1 MHLNQGQIHAY
12 LDGELHGAD
21 EANARSHLAGCERC
35 RAELA
40 ATEALAG
47 STTARLAA
55 LSPQSGEEPL
65 SPGAARARLQHVI
78 SHSPQEA
85 TSMLDKIF
93 SRQYRFAWIALAV
106 VLIFGIALAF
116 PGVRA
121 VADTFLGLFR
131 VEQFSVI
138 SVNPGN
144 LPEQLGSSSMF
155 QSMLTD
161 DLRIEELGDFSSA
174 ASAAEASA
182 KAGFTVRLPGG
193 INGEEQLFVQPATKM
208 SFKIDLARVNS
219 LLAEIGRR
227 DIQLPANLDGAT
239 VSMEMPTGVA
249 ATYGDCHFDEEGMP
263 LAEHDPTSPNPRRPD
278 CTTLLQVP
286 SPTISAPPELDIPR
300 IGEAFLQVL
309 GMSPDEAAQFSRNLD
324 WTTTLIIP
332 IPRYGASYEEMAV
345 DGVTGTLIRQ
355 TLEDHA
361 PQFLLVW
368 IKDGIV
374 YALTGPGTGSNAL
387 SIARTLQ

>member
-21 EANARSHLAGCERC
+21 EENARSHLAGCAQC
-35 RAELA
+35 RAELE
-40 ATEALAG
+40 ATQALAG
-47 STTARLAA
+47 STAARLAA
-55 LSPQSGEEPL
+55 LSPLPGEQPL
-65 SPGAARARLQHVI
+65 SPGAARVRLQDKI

-93 SRQYRFAWIALAV
+93 SRQYRFAWIALGV
-106 VLIFGIALAF
+106 VLILGLALAF

-121 VADTFLGLFR
+121 VANTFLGLFR
-131 VEQFSVI
+131 VEQVSVV

-144 LPEQLGSSSMF
+144 LPEQLGSSNMF

-161 DLRIEELGDFSSA
+161 DLQIEELGDFEGA
-174 ASAAEASA
+174 ASNAEASD
-182 KAGFTVRLPGG
+182 KAGFTVRLPRGM
-193 INGEEQLFVQPATKM
+193 NGEEQLFVQPATRM
-208 SFKIDLARVNS
+208 SFKIDLARVNT
-219 LLAEIGRR
+219 LLGEIGRQ

-239 VSMEMPTGVA
+239 VSMEMPSSVA
-249 ATYGDCHFDEEGMP
+249 ALYGDCQFDEEGMP
-263 LAEHDPTSPNPRRPD
+263 VAEHDPTSPNPRRPD

-286 SPTISAPPELDIPR
+286 SPTISAPPGLDIVR

-309 GMSPDEAAQFSRNLD
+309 GMSSEEAAQFSRNLD

-332 IPRYGASYEEMAV
+332 IPRYGASYEEVSV

-355 TLEDHA
+355 SLEDHA
-361 PQFLLVW
+361 PQYLLIW

-374 YALTGPGTGSNAL
+374 YALTGPGTGSNAQN
-387 SIARTLQ
+387 IVRTLQ